1 MSNQLFSRH
10 NLKLTRWLK
19 GQQVNMSD
27 TSHTHKEGDH
37 SYHRTVLTQPISG
50 YEYDTRHHGLRKHS
64 HRLRYATLGVG
75 GLAVVSLV
83 WWLNNSD
90 AFYQDNHN
98 LSLQENIANKLAQL
112 PQSLGQSTSVEV
124 PSDNATSVATTESTE
139 FLEKIVATPAAWS
152 PWLYLNVKPGDTLL
166 VIFERNHLNLDDM
179 YQILEVA
186 EYADNLHSLYPN
198 QEMRVKRGT
207 DDSVEEL
214 FAALDLNTEL
224 HIFKND
230 AGFGGEIMQFNE
242 HSGRMQIVTDPK
254 ILAEFGGNDVVIPK
268 VQLTEA
274 EMKSVTNPPTVT
286 AKTTV
291 KLSEQEIA
299 KANKDAKTATQVASK
314 PDAKTATQAA
324 IKPAVT
330 PKESK
335 DHRKLAAQE
344 AVKAARLKAI
354 EETNAKKAAR
364 IVAAKEAVAK
374 KEAAQK
380 AARLAAAEEAAEK
393 KRARPATSTSTPTA
407 VIEESQAKKAA
418 RIAAAEEAA
427 ARKAARLAAAEE
439 IAAQKAERIAAA
451 EEAAA
456 ARKAE
461 QAAAAEEI
469 AAQKAARVAEKQE
482 QRRKLIASMR
492 EMESRTAAQERA
504 ESARQTR
511 EATASVQP
519 QRAVRQE
526 VNQAV
531 ATVRQSFTQLTPRPA
546 AAIPSPAIE
555 QPAHSHRNRA
565 RAEVGTTVFDDVDS
579 RYTTSSDPKLSKVL
593 DSARGLLGTPY
604 RFGGTTPKG
613 FDCSGFV
620 RYNAQK
626 AGASLPR
633 TAREQYSA
641 TKAVDKDELKPGD
654 LVFFNT
660 RGRGI
665 GHVGI
670 YVGDNKFI
678 HAPNRRKDVQV
689 TSLNNKYYKQ
699 RYVRGGRF

>member
-1 MSNQLFSRH
+1 
-10 NLKLTRWLK
+10 
-19 GQQVNMSD
+19 
-27 TSHTHKEGDH
+27 
-37 SYHRTVLTQPISG
+37 
-50 YEYDTRHHGLRKHS
+50 
-64 HRLRYATLGVG
+64 
-75 GLAVVSLV
+75 
-83 WWLNNSD
+83 
-90 AFYQDNHN
+90 
-98 LSLQENIANKLAQL
+98 LQENIANKLAQL
-112 PQSLGQSTSVEV
+112 PQSLGQSTPAEV
-124 PSDNATSVATTESTE
+124 QANDATTVATTEPTE
-139 FLEKIVATPAAWS
+139 SLEKVVATPTAWS

-242 HSGRMQIVTDPK
+242 HSGRMQVVTDPQ
-254 ILAEFGGNDVVIPK
+254 ILAEFGGDDVVIPK

-274 EMKSVTNPPTVT
+274 EVKSVTLPPAVT

-299 KANKDAKTATQVASK
+299 KANKKDAKTAT
-314 PDAKTATQAA
+314 AT
-324 IKPAVT
+324 KPAVT

-364 IVAAKEAVAK
+364 IIAAKEAVAK

-393 KRARPATSTSTPTA
+393 KRARRPATPTA
-407 VIEESQAKKAA
+407 VVEESQAKKAA

-439 IAAQKAERIAAA
+439 IAARKAERIAAA
-451 EEAAA
+451 EELAA

-504 ESARQTR
+504 ESARPAR
-511 EATASVQP
+511 AVIASVQP
-519 QRAVRQE
+519 RAVKQE

-546 AAIPSPAIE
+546 AAIPSPAIA
-555 QPAHSHRNRA
+555 QSTRSTRNRK
-565 RAEVGTTVFDDVDS
+565 RTEVGTTVFDDVDS
-579 RYTTSSDPKLSKVL
+579 RYTTSSDPKLSKVV

-626 AGASLPR
+626 AGANLPR

-641 TKAVDKDELKPGD
+641 TKAVDKDDLKPGD

-660 RGRGI
+660 RGRGV

>member
-37 SYHRTVLTQPISG
+37 SHHRTVFTQPISG
-50 YEYDTRHHGLRKHS
+50 YEYDARHHGLRKHS
-64 HRLRYATLGVG
+64 HKLRYATLGVG

-83 WWLNNSD
+83 WWLNNSN

-112 PQSLGQSTSVEV
+112 PQSLGQSIPAEV
-124 PSDNATSVATTESTE
+124 QADNTTTVATTEPTE
-139 FLEKIVATPAAWS
+139 SLEKIAATPTAWS

-207 DDSVEEL
+207 DNSVEEL

-224 HIFKND
+224 HIFEND

-242 HSGRMQIVTDPK
+242 HSGRMQVVTDPK
-254 ILAEFGGNDVVIPK
+254 ILAEFGGDDVVIPK

-274 EMKSVTNPPTVT
+274 EMKSVTNPPAVT

-335 DHRKLAAQE
+335 DHHKLAAQE

-393 KRARPATSTSTPTA
+393 KRARPDTSTA
-407 VIEESQAKKAA
+407 VTEESSAKKAA

-427 ARKAARLAAAEE
+427 AKKAARLAAAEE
-439 IAAQKAERIAAA
+439 IAARKAERIAAA
-451 EEAAA
+451 EEVAA

-511 EATASVQP
+511 EVIASVQP

-555 QPAHSHRNRA
+555 QPTRSTRNRT

-579 RYTTSSDPKLSKVL
+579 RYTTSSDPKLSKVV

-641 TKAVDKDELKPGD
+641 TKAVDKGELKPGD

>member
-10 NLKLTRWLK
+10 NLKLTHWLK
-19 GQQVNMSD
+19 GQKVNMSD

-37 SYHRTVLTQPISG
+37 SYHRTVFTQPISG

-64 HRLRYATLGVG
+64 HKLRYTTLGVG

-98 LSLQENIANKLAQL
+98 LSLQENIANKLSQL
-112 PQSLGQSTSVEV
+112 PQSLGQSIPVEV
-124 PSDNATSVATTESTE
+124 PSDNTTTVATTEATE
-139 FLEKIVATPAAWS
+139 SLEKVAATPTAWS
-152 PWLYLNVKPGDTLL
+152 PWLYLNVQPGDTLL
-166 VIFERNHLNLDDM
+166 VIFERNHLSLDDM

-207 DDSVEEL
+207 DSSVEEL
-214 FAALDLNTEL
+214 VAALDLNTEL

-242 HSGRMQIVTDPK
+242 HSGRMQVVTDPK
-254 ILAEFGGNDVVIPK
+254 ILAEFGGDDVVIPK
-268 VQLTEA
+268 VQLSEV
-274 EMKSVTNPPTVT
+274 EMKSVANPAAVT

-299 KANKDAKTATQVASK
+299 KANKNAKTATPA
-314 PDAKTATQAA
+314 AT
-324 IKPAVT
+324 KPAKPVVT
-330 PKESK
+330 PKEAK
-335 DHRKLAAQE
+335 DHQKLAAQE
-344 AVKAARLKAI
+344 AVKVARIKAI

-380 AARLAAAEEAAEK
+380 AARLAAAEESAEK
-393 KRARPATSTSTPTA
+393 KRARPTPSTA
-407 VIEESQAKKAA
+407 VTEESSAKKAA

-439 IAAQKAERIAAA
+439 IAARKAERIAAA
-451 EEAAA
+451 QEVAA

-469 AAQKAARVAEKQE
+469 ATQKAARVAEKQE

-511 EATASVQP
+511 EVIASVQP

-546 AAIPSPAIE
+546 AAIPSPAIA
-555 QPAHSHRNRA
+555 QPARATRNRKS
-565 RAEVGTTVFDDVDS
+565 AEVGTTVFDDVDS
-579 RYTTSSDPKLSKVL
+579 RYTTSSDPKLSKVV

-641 TKAVDKDELKPGD
+641 TKAVDKGELKPGD

>member
-37 SYHRTVLTQPISG
+37 SYHRTTVFTQPVSG

-64 HRLRYATLGVG
+64 HKLRYTTLGVG

-112 PQSLGQSTSVEV
+112 PQSLGQSTPAEV
-124 PSDNATSVATTESTE
+124 QANDATTVATTEPTE
-139 FLEKIVATPAAWS
+139 SLEKVVATPTAWS

-242 HSGRMQIVTDPK
+242 HSGRMQVVTDPQ
-254 ILAEFGGNDVVIPK
+254 ILAEFGGDDVVIPK

-274 EMKSVTNPPTVT
+274 EVKSVTLPPAVT

-299 KANKDAKTATQVASK
+299 KANKKDAKTAT
-314 PDAKTATQAA
+314 AT
-324 IKPAVT
+324 KPAVT

-364 IVAAKEAVAK
+364 IIAAKEAVAK

-393 KRARPATSTSTPTA
+393 KRARRPATPTA
-407 VIEESQAKKAA
+407 VVEESQAKKAA

-439 IAAQKAERIAAA
+439 IAARKAERIAAA
-451 EEAAA
+451 EELAA

-504 ESARQTR
+504 ESARPAR
-511 EATASVQP
+511 AVIASVQP
-519 QRAVRQE
+519 RAVKQE

-546 AAIPSPAIE
+546 AAIPSPAIA
-555 QPAHSHRNRA
+555 QSTRSTRNRK
-565 RAEVGTTVFDDVDS
+565 RTEVGTTVFDDVDS
-579 RYTTSSDPKLSKVL
+579 RYTTSSDPKLSKVV

-626 AGASLPR
+626 AGANLPR

-641 TKAVDKDELKPGD
+641 TKAVDKDDLKPGD

-660 RGRGI
+660 RGRGV